1 MDAAAEG
8 SHPVLA
14 AGGRARIGVIAGSGP
29 EAGIDL
35 WTKLLQAS
43 RRQLGAR
50 FQGDADAPAV
60 VVLSEPALGLSME
73 LQRHHQ
79 AVWRTLERVVRQL
92 APQVDHY
99 AIACNTL
106 NVFEPQIHALGLPAR
121 LLSFGAA
128 LRQRLRADGVDRVAL
143 LAAQPV
149 LALDRWSHYRSLADD
164 VALERPSPA
173 ATAALQALIY
183 EVKARG
189 GGHPDIARR
198 FAEIVAGLESEVV
211 LLACTELPLIPP
223 PASPKRLLDVTQ
235 VVADELARLA
245 LAPPPAAAA

>member
-73 LQRHHQ
+73 LHQHHA
-79 AVWRTLERVVRQL
+79 AVWRTLECVVRQL

-128 LRQRLRADGVDRVAL
+128 LRKRLSAEGVQRVAL
-143 LAAQPV
+143 LAAKPV
-149 LALDRWSHYRSLADD
+149 LALDRWSHYRTLAED
-164 VALERPSPA
+164 VALERPSSQA
-173 ATAALQALIY
+173 VAALHALIY
-183 EVKARG
+183 DVKARG
-189 GGHPDIARR
+189 GTDPDIAQR
-198 FAEIVAGLESEVV
+198 FADIVASLESEVV

-223 PASPKRLLDVTQ
+223 PATDKRLLDVTQ

-245 LAPPPAAAA
+245 HPRPPTT